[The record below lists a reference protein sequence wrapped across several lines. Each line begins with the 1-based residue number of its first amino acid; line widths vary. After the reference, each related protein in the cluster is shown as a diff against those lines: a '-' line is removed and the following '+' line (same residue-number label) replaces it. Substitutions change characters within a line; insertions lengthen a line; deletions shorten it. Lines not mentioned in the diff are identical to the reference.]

1 MPDKIYV
8 ELFCLRCGAE
18 FSCKGSYGLHRC
30 ICGCLNSIQACVD
43 KKEREERKL
52 KEQRTE
58 QKKISMR

>member
-43 KKEREERKL
+43 KKEREERERNKNL
-52 KEQRTE
+52 
-58 QKKISMR
+58 